1 MSHGAGLGWS
11 LGRMLASLRGLQF
24 RKEAKS
30 KVCVSV
36 SVVHIYLYINSTVT
50 HDCNWFKL
58 VISIFKIDQ

>member
-1 MSHGAGLGWS
+1 
-11 LGRMLASLRGLQF
+11 MLASLRGLQF